1 MCLSCAVPVR
11 GRTLGAEC
19 LATALGPDAPVPA
32 TVEREAGAG
41 SRVVARTALALAVVA
56 TLLPWSRFGIG
67 AEPLG
72 AWSRAP
78 NWSMLAALSSV
89 AGLGTVLGRRFAAG
103 HGRAWDALSAV
114 AGGLV
119 ALGSALAIVRP
130 PDFTSPWI
138 GPWVALVAGLLAA
151 GASVAAY
158 RFARPREPLH
168 V

>member
-1 MCLSCAVPVR
+1 MCLSCAIPVR

-19 LATALGPDAPVPA
+19 LTAALGPDAPIPEI
-32 TVEREAGAG
+32 VEREAGAF
-41 SRVVARTALALAVVA
+41 SRTVARAAFALAVLA

-67 AEPLG
+67 AEPMG
-72 AWSRAP
+72 AWARAP

-89 AGLGTVLGRRFAAG
+89 AGLGTVLGRRLTAG
-103 HGRAWDALSAV
+103 HDRVWDAVSAV

-119 ALGSALAIVRP
+119 AVGSALALVRP

-138 GPWVALVAGLLAA
+138 GPWVALVAGIGAA
-151 GASVAAY
+151 GASIAAY
-158 RFARPREPLH
+158 RLARPREPLH

>member
-19 LATALGPDAPVPA
+19 LTAALGPDAPVPA
-32 TVEREAGAG
+32 LVEREAGAL
-41 SRVVARTALALAVVA
+41 SRAVAWTAFVLAVVA

-72 AWSRAP
+72 AWSRAA

-103 HGRAWDALSAV
+103 RGRAWDALSAL

-119 ALGSALAIVRP
+119 ALGSALALARP

-138 GPWVALVAGLLAA
+138 GPWVALAAGLVAA
-151 GASVAAY
+151 GASISAY
-158 RFARPREPLH
+158 RRARPREPLH